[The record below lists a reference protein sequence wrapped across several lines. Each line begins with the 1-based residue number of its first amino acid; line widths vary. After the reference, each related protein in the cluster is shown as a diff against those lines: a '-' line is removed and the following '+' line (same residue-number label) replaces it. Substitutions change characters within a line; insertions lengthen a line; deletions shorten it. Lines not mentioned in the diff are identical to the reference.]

1 MAFLATDRHEI
12 IASNAWLDDWDES
25 HQNKTSSRSEIP
37 GGSHF
42 LWPSFF
48 KTSFSCGTCFLG
60 PHFFPKYPPSS
71 SALSNFLVWIEG
83 GKGGGL
89 GFQREQSPGSRV
101 CSITSVPR
109 ESGQSAPTD
118 HSHCTIKMWLNVK
131 LTVSS
136 WLTQKSEKISRM
148 KTELYKCGNFHAKI
162 HNFE

>member
-1 MAFLATDRHEI
+1 MKLLHPMRGLMIEMKVTKI
-12 IASNAWLDDWDES
+12 KLL
-25 HQNKTSSRSEIP
+25 P
-37 GGSHF
+37 GQKYLEGLIFFDPHF
-42 LWPSFF
+42 LR
-48 KTSFSCGTCFLG
+48 
-60 PHFFPKYPPSS
+60 HH
-71 SALSNFLVWIEG
+71 FLVALVFLDHIFSPNTLHHLLHSVIFWCELKVG
-83 GKGGGL
+83 RGGL

-109 ESGQSAPTD
+109 ESGQSAPTY